1 VKPIQPVEA
10 SCLDEVLLELRHSMN
25 YSPQT
30 APRSLDQSITTVLLL
45 SSFTAALESYSMSL
59 LGMPWAMLNLGCEMV
74 YILHQRL
81 NAQGIPAEKSAKVL
95 QDIIKTML
103 EPGFLADKLFV
114 AQDMY
119 SLASTRKVFDKIAHS
134 SIMKLS
140 QNRWDFRLQRL
151 ARSSSLQFF
160 DKDADA
166 ATIS

>member
-1 VKPIQPVEA
+1 MI
-10 SCLDEVLLELRHSMN
+10 
-25 YSPQT
+25 
-30 APRSLDQSITTVLLL
+30 
-45 SSFTAALESYSMSL
+45 
-59 LGMPWAMLNLGCEMV
+59 NLGCEMV

-81 NAQGIPAEKSAKVL
+81 NAQGIPAEKSVKVL

-140 QNRWDFRLQRL
+140 ENRWGVINQQAEACACWQTAAAHRCQPAALLL
-151 ARSSSLQFF
+151 A
-160 DKDADA
+160 APPA
-166 ATIS
+166 AWTSCLT

>member
-1 VKPIQPVEA
+1 
-10 SCLDEVLLELRHSMN
+10 
-25 YSPQT
+25 
-30 APRSLDQSITTVLLL
+30 
-45 SSFTAALESYSMSL
+45 
-59 LGMPWAMLNLGCEMV
+59 MPWAMLNLGCEMV

-95 QDIIKTML
+95 QDIVKTML

-140 QNRWDFRLQRL
+140 ENRWDFLSAACCPLQQL
-151 ARSSSLQFF
+151 CDAN
-160 DKDADA
+160 ADA
-166 ATIS
+166 ATKL